1 MSIDNITKT
10 FLVPILF
17 FALSGCT
24 IKKEPF
30 SPSLQ
35 YVLNQ
40 FSKEHPEY
48 NVIQIQVSEINSYN
62 LLFMT
67 GLGAYDPDMIDGYYI
82 YNGKLITYFQTDSL
96 DRTHIVDTKVLKK
109 YSGKI
114 DGYRNVF
121 QSKGITEPIQRAFL
135 ITNENKIVRIPKGF
149 SLLSKGG
156 GSVDTNVIKNTGLK
170 KFLHN
175 YIENAPSVLYELR
188 FKQEKGRQYV
198 IFRPMIFYD
207 SSKLN
212 GYFFWNG
219 HLIVLYNLKQSGDLL
234 NKQKLLHSHKIPNY
248 RSLFID
254 NWNFPYPIKLEV
266 INDNA
271 LKELSLEEGYFL

>member
-10 FLVPILF
+10 VFVLVLF

-48 NVIQIQVSEINSYN
+48 NVIQIQVSKINNYN

-82 YNGKLITYFQTDSL
+82 YNGKLITYFQTDNL

-121 QSKGITEPIQRAFL
+121 QSKGITEPIQRAFF
-135 ITNENKIVRIPKGF
+135 ITNENRIVRIPKGF

-156 GSVDTNVIKNTGLK
+156 YVDTNVIKNTGLK

-188 FKQEKGRQYV
+188 FKQEKGKQYV

-219 HLIVLYNLKQSGDLL
+219 HLIVLYDLKQSGDLL
-234 NKQKLLHSHKIPNY
+234 NKQNILHSHKIPNY
-248 RSLFID
+248 RSLLID
-254 NWNFPYPIKLEV
+254 DWNFPYPIKLEI
-266 INDNA
+266 INDEA
-271 LKELSLEEGYFL
+271 IKELSLEEGYFL

>member
-1 MSIDNITKT
+1 MSINNIMKT
-10 FLVPILF
+10 VFVLVLF

-48 NVIQIQVSEINSYN
+48 NVIQIQVSKINNYN

-135 ITNENKIVRIPKGF
+135 ITNENRIVRIPKGF

-156 GSVDTNVIKNTGLK
+156 YVDTNIIKNTGLK

-188 FKQEKGRQYV
+188 FKQEKGKQYV

-207 SSKLN
+207 SSKFN

-234 NKQKLLHSHKIPNY
+234 NKQNILHSHKIPNY
-248 RSLFID
+248 RSLLID
-254 NWNFPYPIKLEV
+254 DWNFPYPIKLEI
-266 INDNA
+266 INDKA
-271 LKELSLEEGYFL
+271 VKELSLEEGYFL

>member
-40 FSKEHPEY
+40 FSKENPEY
-48 NVIQIQVSEINSYN
+48 NVIQIQVSKINNYN

-96 DRTHIVDTKVLKK
+96 DRTYIVDTKVLKK

-135 ITNENKIVRIPKGF
+135 ITNENRIVRIPKGF

-156 GSVDTNVIKNTGLK
+156 YVDTNVIKKAGLK
-170 KFLHN
+170 KFLHS

-188 FKQEKGRQYV
+188 FKQEKGKQYV

>member
-10 FLVPILF
+10 VFVLVLF

-48 NVIQIQVSEINSYN
+48 NVIQIQVSKINNYN

-114 DGYRNVF
+114 DGYRTVF
-121 QSKGITEPIQRAFL
+121 QSKGITEPIQRAFF
-135 ITNENKIVRIPKGF
+135 ITNENRIVRIPKGF

-156 GSVDTNVIKNTGLK
+156 YVDTNIIKNTGLK

-188 FKQEKGRQYV
+188 FKQEKGKQYV

-207 SSKLN
+207 SSKFN

-234 NKQKLLHSHKIPNY
+234 NKQKLLHSHTIPNY

-254 NWNFPYPIKLEV
+254 DWNFPYPVKLEV

>member
-10 FLVPILF
+10 VFVLVLF

-48 NVIQIQVSEINSYN
+48 NVIQIQVSKINNYN

-121 QSKGITEPIQRAFL
+121 QSKGITEPIQRAFF
-135 ITNENKIVRIPKGF
+135 ITNENRIVRIPKGF

-156 GSVDTNVIKNTGLK
+156 YVDTNVIKNTGLK

-175 YIENAPSVLYELR
+175 YIENAPSVLYKLR
-188 FKQEKGRQYV
+188 FKQEKGKQYV

-219 HLIVLYNLKQSGDLL
+219 HLIVLYDLKQSGDLL
-234 NKQKLLHSHKIPNY
+234 NKQNILHSHKIPNY
-248 RSLFID
+248 RSLLID
-254 NWNFPYPIKLEV
+254 DWNFPYPIKLEI
-266 INDNA
+266 INDEA
-271 LKELSLEEGYFL
+271 IKELSLEEGYFL

>member
-24 IKKEPF
+24 IKKKPF

-40 FSKEHPEY
+40 FSKENPEY
-48 NVIQIQVSEINSYN
+48 NVIQIQVSKINNYN

-135 ITNENKIVRIPKGF
+135 ITNENRIVRIPKGF

-156 GSVDTNVIKNTGLK
+156 YVDTNVIKNAGLK

-188 FKQEKGRQYV
+188 FKQEKGKQYV

-212 GYFFWNG
+212 GYFFWNR

-254 NWNFPYPIKLEV
+254 DWNFPYPIKLEV

>member
-1 MSIDNITKT
+1 MSIDNITRKV
-10 FLVPILF
+10 LVPILF
-17 FALSGCT
+17 FALLGCT

-30 SPSLQ
+30 PPSLQ

-149 SLLSKGG
+149 SLLSKGR
-156 GSVDTNVIKNTGLK
+156 GSVDANVIKNTGLK

-188 FKQEKGRQYV
+188 FKQEKGKQYV

-207 SSKLN
+207 SSKFN

-219 HLIVLYNLKQSGDLL
+219 HLIVLYNLKESGDLL
-234 NKQKLLHSHKIPNY
+234 NKQNILHSHKIPNY
-248 RSLFID
+248 RSLLID
-254 NWNFPYPIKLEV
+254 DWDFPYPIKLEI
-266 INDNA
+266 INDKA
-271 LKELSLEEGYFL
+271 IKELSLDEGYFL

>member
-10 FLVPILF
+10 VFVLVLFL
-17 FALSGCT
+17 ALSGCT

-30 SPSLQ
+30 SLSLQ

-48 NVIQIQVSEINSYN
+48 NVIQIQVSEINNYH

-114 DGYRNVF
+114 
-121 QSKGITEPIQRAFL
+121 AWL
-135 ITNENKIVRIPKGF
+135 
-149 SLLSKGG
+149 
-156 GSVDTNVIKNTGLK
+156 
-170 KFLHN
+170 
-175 YIENAPSVLYELR
+175 
-188 FKQEKGRQYV
+188 
-198 IFRPMIFYD
+198 
-207 SSKLN
+207 
-212 GYFFWNG
+212 
-219 HLIVLYNLKQSGDLL
+219 
-234 NKQKLLHSHKIPNY
+234 QKC
-248 RSLFID
+248 F
-254 NWNFPYPIKLEV
+254 PIK
-266 INDNA
+266 
-271 LKELSLEEGYFL
+271 GYNGANSTSISYH

>member
-1 MSIDNITKT
+1 
-10 FLVPILF
+10 
-17 FALSGCT
+17 
-24 IKKEPF
+24 
-30 SPSLQ
+30 
-35 YVLNQ
+35 VLNQ

-219 HLIVLYNLKQSGDLL
+219 HLIVLYDLKQSGDLL
-234 NKQKLLHSHKIPNY
+234 NKQNILHSYKIPNY
-248 RSLFID
+248 RSLLID
-254 NWNFPYPIKLEV
+254 DWDFPYPIKLEI
-266 INDNA
+266 INDKA
-271 LKELSLEEGYFL
+271 LKELSLDEGYFL

>member
-1 MSIDNITKT
+1 MSIDNIMKT
-10 FLVPILF
+10 VFVLVLF

-48 NVIQIQVSEINSYN
+48 NVIQIQVSKINNYN

-135 ITNENKIVRIPKGF
+135 ITNENRIVRIPKGF
-149 SLLSKGG
+149 SLLSRGG
-156 GSVDTNVIKNTGLK
+156 YVDTNIIKNTGLK

-188 FKQEKGRQYV
+188 FKQEKGKQYV

-207 SSKLN
+207 SSKFN

-234 NKQKLLHSHKIPNY
+234 NKQNILHSHKIPNY
-248 RSLFID
+248 RSLLID
-254 NWNFPYPIKLEV
+254 DWNFPYPIKLEI
-266 INDNA
+266 INDKA
-271 LKELSLEEGYFL
+271 VKELSLEEGYFL

>member
-40 FSKEHPEY
+40 FSKENPEY
-48 NVIQIQVSEINSYN
+48 NVIQIQVSKINNYN

-96 DRTHIVDTKVLKK
+96 DRTYIVDTKVLKK

-135 ITNENKIVRIPKGF
+135 ITNENRIVRIPKGF

-156 GSVDTNVIKNTGLK
+156 YVDTNVIKNAGLK

-175 YIENAPSVLYELR
+175 YIENDPSVLYELR
-188 FKQEKGRQYV
+188 FKQEKGKQYV

-212 GYFFWNG
+212 GYFFWDG

-234 NKQKLLHSHKIPNY
+234 NKQNILHSHTILNY
-248 RSLFID
+248 RSLLID
-254 NWNFPYPIKLEV
+254 DWNFPYPIKLEI
-266 INDNA
+266 INDKA
-271 LKELSLEEGYFL
+271 LKELSLDEGYSL

>member
-10 FLVPILF
+10 FFVLVLF
-17 FALSGCT
+17 FVLSGCT

-48 NVIQIQVSEINSYN
+48 NVIQIQVSKINNYN
-62 LLFMT
+62 LLFIT

-135 ITNENKIVRIPKGF
+135 ITNENRIVRIPKGF

-156 GSVDTNVIKNTGLK
+156 GYVDTNVIKNTGLK

-175 YIENAPSVLYELR
+175 YIENTPSVLFELR
-188 FKQEKGRQYV
+188 FKQEKGKQYV

-234 NKQKLLHSHKIPNY
+234 NKQNILHSHTIPNY
-248 RSLFID
+248 RSLLID
-254 NWNFPYPIKLEV
+254 DWNFPYPIKLEI
-266 INDNA
+266 INDT
-271 LKELSLEEGYFL
+271 

>member
-10 FLVPILF
+10 VFVLVLF

-48 NVIQIQVSEINSYN
+48 NVIQIQVSKINNYN

-114 DGYRNVF
+114 DGYRTVF
-121 QSKGITEPIQRAFL
+121 QSKGITEPIQRAFF
-135 ITNENKIVRIPKGF
+135 ITNENRIVRIPKGF

-156 GSVDTNVIKNTGLK
+156 YVDTNIIKNTGLK

-188 FKQEKGRQYV
+188 FKQEKGKQYV

-234 NKQKLLHSHKIPNY
+234 NKQKLLHSHTIPNY
-248 RSLFID
+248 RSLLID
-254 NWNFPYPIKLEV
+254 DWNFPYPIKLEI
-266 INDNA
+266 INDEA
-271 LKELSLEEGYFL
+271 IKELSLEEGYFL

>member
-10 FLVPILF
+10 VFVLVLF

-48 NVIQIQVSEINSYN
+48 NVIQIQVSKINNYN

-135 ITNENKIVRIPKGF
+135 ITNENRIVRIPKGF

-156 GSVDTNVIKNTGLK
+156 YVDTNIIKNTGLK

-188 FKQEKGRQYV
+188 FKQEKGKQYV

-219 HLIVLYNLKQSGDLL
+219 HLIVLYDLKQSGDLL
-234 NKQKLLHSHKIPNY
+234 NKQKLLHSHTIPNY

-254 NWNFPYPIKLEV
+254 DWNFPYPVKLEV

>member
-1 MSIDNITKT
+1 MSIGNITKT
-10 FLVPILF
+10 VFILVLF

-48 NVIQIQVSEINSYN
+48 NVIQIQVSKINNYN

-67 GLGAYDPDMIDGYYI
+67 GLGAYAPDMIDGYYI

-135 ITNENKIVRIPKGF
+135 ITNENRIVRIPKGF

-156 GSVDTNVIKNTGLK
+156 YVDTNIIKNTRLK

-188 FKQEKGRQYV
+188 FKQEKGKQYV

-207 SSKLN
+207 SSKFN

-234 NKQKLLHSHKIPNY
+234 NKQNILHSHKIPNY
-248 RSLFID
+248 RSLLID
-254 NWNFPYPIKLEV
+254 DWNFPYPIKLEI
-266 INDNA
+266 INDKA
-271 LKELSLEEGYFL
+271 IKEVSLEEGYFL

>member
-40 FSKEHPEY
+40 FSKENPEY
-48 NVIQIQVSEINSYN
+48 NVIQIQVSKINNYN

-96 DRTHIVDTKVLKK
+96 DRTYIVDTKVLKK

-135 ITNENKIVRIPKGF
+135 ITNENRIVRIPKGF

-156 GSVDTNVIKNTGLK
+156 YVDTNVIKNTGLK

-188 FKQEKGRQYV
+188 FKQEKGKQYV

>member
-10 FLVPILF
+10 VFVLVLF

-48 NVIQIQVSEINSYN
+48 NVIQIQVSEINNYN
-62 LLFMT
+62 LLFIT

-82 YNGKLITYFQTDSL
+82 YNRKLITYFQTDSL

-121 QSKGITEPIQRAFL
+121 QSKGITEPIQRAFF
-135 ITNENKIVRIPKGF
+135 ITNENRIVRIPKGF

-156 GSVDTNVIKNTGLK
+156 YVDTNVIKNTGLK

-188 FKQEKGRQYV
+188 FKQEKGKQYV

-219 HLIVLYNLKQSGDLL
+219 HLIVLYDLKQSGDLL
-234 NKQKLLHSHKIPNY
+234 NKQNILHSHKIPNY
-248 RSLFID
+248 RSLLID
-254 NWNFPYPIKLEV
+254 DWNFPYPIKLEI
-266 INDNA
+266 INDEA
-271 LKELSLEEGYFL
+271 IKELSLEEGYFL

>member
-1 MSIDNITKT
+1 MSIDNIMKT
-10 FLVPILF
+10 VFVLVLF

-48 NVIQIQVSEINSYN
+48 NVIQIQVSKINNYN

-135 ITNENKIVRIPKGF
+135 ITNENRIVRIPKGF

-156 GSVDTNVIKNTGLK
+156 YVDTNIIKNTGLK

-188 FKQEKGRQYV
+188 FKQEKGKQYV

-207 SSKLN
+207 SSKFN

-234 NKQKLLHSHKIPNY
+234 NKQNILHSHKIPNY
-248 RSLFID
+248 RSLLID
-254 NWNFPYPIKLEV
+254 DWNFPYPIKLEI
-266 INDNA
+266 INDKA
-271 LKELSLEEGYFL
+271 VKELSLEEGYFL

>member
-10 FLVPILF
+10 VFVLVLF

-48 NVIQIQVSEINSYN
+48 NVIQIQVSKINNYN

-96 DRTHIVDTKVLKK
+96 DRTYIVDTKVLKK
-109 YSGKI
+109 YSGNI

-135 ITNENKIVRIPKGF
+135 ITNENRIVRIPKGF

-156 GSVDTNVIKNTGLK
+156 YVDTNIIKNTGLK

-188 FKQEKGRQYV
+188 FKQEKGKQYV

-207 SSKLN
+207 SSKFN

-234 NKQKLLHSHKIPNY
+234 NKQNILHSHKIPNY
-248 RSLFID
+248 RSLLID
-254 NWNFPYPIKLEV
+254 DWNFPYPIKLEI
-266 INDNA
+266 INDKA
-271 LKELSLEEGYFL
+271 VKELSLEEGYFL

>member
-10 FLVPILF
+10 VFVLVLF

-121 QSKGITEPIQRAFL
+121 QSKGITEPIQRAFF
-135 ITNENKIVRIPKGF
+135 ITNENRIVRIPKGF

-156 GSVDTNVIKNTGLK
+156 YVDTNVIKNTGLK

-188 FKQEKGRQYV
+188 FKQEKGKQYV

-219 HLIVLYNLKQSGDLL
+219 HLIVLYDLKQSGDLL
-234 NKQKLLHSHKIPNY
+234 NKQNILHSHKIPNY
-248 RSLFID
+248 RSLLID
-254 NWNFPYPIKLEV
+254 DWNFPYPIKLEI
-266 INDNA
+266 INDEA
-271 LKELSLEEGYFL
+271 IKELSLEEGYFL

>member
-48 NVIQIQVSEINSYN
+48 NVIQIQVSKINNYN

-135 ITNENKIVRIPKGF
+135 ITNENRIVRIPKGF

-156 GSVDTNVIKNTGLK
+156 YVDTNVIKNAGLK

-188 FKQEKGRQYV
+188 FKQEKGKQYV

-212 GYFFWNG
+212 GYFFWNR

-254 NWNFPYPIKLEV
+254 DWNFPYPIKLEV

>member
-10 FLVPILF
+10 FLIPILF

-40 FSKEHPEY
+40 FSKENPGY
-48 NVIQIQVSEINSYN
+48 NVIQIQVSKINNYN

-135 ITNENKIVRIPKGF
+135 ITNENRIVRIPKGF

-156 GSVDTNVIKNTGLK
+156 YVDTNVIKNAGLK

-188 FKQEKGRQYV
+188 FKQEKGKQYV

-234 NKQKLLHSHKIPNY
+234 NKQKFLHSHTIPNY

-254 NWNFPYPIKLEV
+254 DWNFPYPVKLEV

>member
-10 FLVPILF
+10 VFVLVLF

-48 NVIQIQVSEINSYN
+48 NVIQIQVSKINNYN

-121 QSKGITEPIQRAFL
+121 QSKGITEPIQRAFF
-135 ITNENKIVRIPKGF
+135 ITNENRIVRIPKGF
-149 SLLSKGG
+149 SLLSKRGY
-156 GSVDTNVIKNTGLK
+156 VDTNVIKNTGLK

-188 FKQEKGRQYV
+188 FKQEKGKQYV

-219 HLIVLYNLKQSGDLL
+219 HLIVLYDLKQSGDLL
-234 NKQKLLHSHKIPNY
+234 NKQNILHSHKIPNY
-248 RSLFID
+248 RSLLID
-254 NWNFPYPIKLEV
+254 DWNFPYPIKLEI
-266 INDNA
+266 INDEA
-271 LKELSLEEGYFL
+271 IKELSLEEGYLL

>member
-10 FLVPILF
+10 VFVLVLF

-48 NVIQIQVSEINSYN
+48 NVIQIQVSEINNYN

-67 GLGAYDPDMIDGYYI
+67 GLDAYDPDMIDGYYI

-121 QSKGITEPIQRAFL
+121 QSKGITEPIQRAFF
-135 ITNENKIVRIPKGF
+135 ITNENRIVRIPKGF

-156 GSVDTNVIKNTGLK
+156 YVDTNVIKNTGLK

-188 FKQEKGRQYV
+188 FKQEKGKQYV

-219 HLIVLYNLKQSGDLL
+219 HLIVLYDLKQSGDLL
-234 NKQKLLHSHKIPNY
+234 NKQNILHSHKIPNY
-248 RSLFID
+248 RSLLID
-254 NWNFPYPIKLEV
+254 DWNFPYPIKLEI
-266 INDNA
+266 INDEA
-271 LKELSLEEGYFL
+271 IKELSLEEGYFL

>member
-1 MSIDNITKT
+1 MSIDNITKKV
-10 FLVPILF
+10 LVPILF
-17 FALSGCT
+17 FALSCCT

-48 NVIQIQVSEINSYN
+48 NVIQIQVSEINNYN

-121 QSKGITEPIQRAFL
+121 QSKGITEPIQRAYL
-135 ITNENKIVRIPKGF
+135 ITNENKIARIPKGF

-156 GSVDTNVIKNTGLK
+156 RYVDTNVIKNTGLK

-219 HLIVLYNLKQSGDLL
+219 HLIVLYDLKQSGDLL
-234 NKQKLLHSHKIPNY
+234 NKQNILHSHKIPNY
-248 RSLFID
+248 RSLLID
-254 NWNFPYPIKLEV
+254 DWNFPYPIKLEI
-266 INDNA
+266 INDKA
-271 LKELSLEEGYFL
+271 IKELSLDEGYSL

>member
-1 MSIDNITKT
+1 MSIDNITKK

-35 YVLNQ
+35 YVLDQ

-48 NVIQIQVSEINSYN
+48 NVIQIQVSKINNYN

-135 ITNENKIVRIPKGF
+135 ITNENRIVRIPKGF

-156 GSVDTNVIKNTGLK
+156 YVDTNIIKNTGLK

-188 FKQEKGRQYV
+188 FKQEKGKQYV

-207 SSKLN
+207 SSKFN

-234 NKQKLLHSHKIPNY
+234 NKQKLLHSHTIPNY

-254 NWNFPYPIKLEV
+254 DWNFPYPVKLEV

>member
-10 FLVPILF
+10 VFVLVLF

-48 NVIQIQVSEINSYN
+48 NVIQIQVSKINNYN

-67 GLGAYDPDMIDGYYI
+67 GLDAYDPDMIDGYYI

-135 ITNENKIVRIPKGF
+135 ITNENRIVRIPKGF

-156 GSVDTNVIKNTGLK
+156 YVDTNIIKNTGLK

-188 FKQEKGRQYV
+188 FKQEKGKQYV

-207 SSKLN
+207 SSKFN

-234 NKQKLLHSHKIPNY
+234 NKQKLLHSHTIPNY

-254 NWNFPYPIKLEV
+254 DWNFPYPVKLEV

>member
-1 MSIDNITKT
+1 MSINNIMKT
-10 FLVPILF
+10 VFVLVLF

-48 NVIQIQVSEINSYN
+48 NVIQIQVSKINNYN

-135 ITNENKIVRIPKGF
+135 ITNENRIVRIPKGF

-156 GSVDTNVIKNTGLK
+156 YVDTNIIKNTGLK

-188 FKQEKGRQYV
+188 FKQEKGKQYV

-207 SSKLN
+207 SSKFN

-234 NKQKLLHSHKIPNY
+234 NKQNLLHSHTIPNY
-248 RSLFID
+248 RSLLID
-254 NWNFPYPIKLEV
+254 DWNFPYPIKLE
-266 INDNA
+266 IISDKA
-271 LKELSLEEGYFL
+271 LKELSLDEGYSL

>member
-10 FLVPILF
+10 VFVLVLF

-40 FSKEHPEY
+40 FSKEYPEY
-48 NVIQIQVSEINSYN
+48 NVIQIQVSKINNYN

-121 QSKGITEPIQRAFL
+121 QSKGITEPIQRAFF
-135 ITNENKIVRIPKGF
+135 ITNENRIVRIPKGF

-156 GSVDTNVIKNTGLK
+156 YVDTNVIKNTGLK

-188 FKQEKGRQYV
+188 FKQEKGKQYV

-219 HLIVLYNLKQSGDLL
+219 HLIVLYDLKQSGDLL
-234 NKQKLLHSHKIPNY
+234 NKQNILHSHKIPNY
-248 RSLFID
+248 RSLLID
-254 NWNFPYPIKLEV
+254 DWNFPYPIKLEI
-266 INDNA
+266 INDEA
-271 LKELSLEEGYFL
+271 IKELSLEEGYFL

>member
-1 MSIDNITKT
+1 MSINNITKT
-10 FLVPILF
+10 VFVMVLF

-48 NVIQIQVSEINSYN
+48 NVIQIQVSKINNYN

-135 ITNENKIVRIPKGF
+135 ITNENRIVRIPKGF

-156 GSVDTNVIKNTGLK
+156 YVDTNIIKNTGLK

-188 FKQEKGRQYV
+188 FKQEKGKQYV

-207 SSKLN
+207 SSKFN

-219 HLIVLYNLKQSGDLL
+219 HLIVLYNFKQSGDLL
-234 NKQKLLHSHKIPNY
+234 NKQNILHSHKIPNY
-248 RSLFID
+248 RSLLID
-254 NWNFPYPIKLEV
+254 DWNFPYPIKLEI
-266 INDNA
+266 INDKA
-271 LKELSLEEGYFL
+271 IKELSLEEGYFL

>member
-10 FLVPILF
+10 VFVLVLF

-40 FSKEHPEY
+40 FSKEYPEY
-48 NVIQIQVSEINSYN
+48 NVIQIQVSKINNYN
-62 LLFMT
+62 
-67 GLGAYDPDMIDGYYI
+67 
-82 YNGKLITYFQTDSL
+82 
-96 DRTHIVDTKVLKK
+96 LKK

-121 QSKGITEPIQRAFL
+121 QSKGITEPIQRAFF
-135 ITNENKIVRIPKGF
+135 ITNENRIVRIPKGF

-156 GSVDTNVIKNTGLK
+156 YVDTNVIKNTGLK

-188 FKQEKGRQYV
+188 FKQEKGKQYV

-219 HLIVLYNLKQSGDLL
+219 HLIVLYDLKQSGDLL
-234 NKQKLLHSHKIPNY
+234 NKQNILHSHKIPNY
-248 RSLFID
+248 RSLLID
-254 NWNFPYPIKLEV
+254 DWNFPYPIKLEI
-266 INDNA
+266 INDEA
-271 LKELSLEEGYFL
+271 IKELSLEEGYFL

>member
-10 FLVPILF
+10 VFVLVLF

-40 FSKEHPEY
+40 FSKENPEY
-48 NVIQIQVSEINSYN
+48 NVIQIQVSKINNYN

-96 DRTHIVDTKVLKK
+96 DRTYIVDTKVLKK

-135 ITNENKIVRIPKGF
+135 ITNENRIVRIPKGF

-156 GSVDTNVIKNTGLK
+156 YVDTNVIKNAGLK

-188 FKQEKGRQYV
+188 FKQEKGKQYV

>member
-10 FLVPILF
+10 VFVLVLF

-48 NVIQIQVSEINSYN
+48 NVIQIQVSKINNYN

-121 QSKGITEPIQRAFL
+121 QSKGITEPIQRAFF
-135 ITNENKIVRIPKGF
+135 ITNENRIVRIPKGF

-156 GSVDTNVIKNTGLK
+156 YVDTNVIKNTGLK

-188 FKQEKGRQYV
+188 FKQEKGKQYV

-219 HLIVLYNLKQSGDLL
+219 HLIVLYDLKQSGDLL
-234 NKQKLLHSHKIPNY
+234 NKQNILHSHKIPYY
-248 RSLFID
+248 RSLLID
-254 NWNFPYPIKLEV
+254 DWNFPYPIKLEI
-266 INDNA
+266 INDEA
-271 LKELSLEEGYFL
+271 IKELSLEEGYFL

>member
-24 IKKEPF
+24 IKKKPF

-40 FSKEHPEY
+40 FSKENPEY
-48 NVIQIQVSEINSYN
+48 NVIQIQVSKINNYN

-67 GLGAYDPDMIDGYYI
+67 GLGAYDPDMIDSYYI

-135 ITNENKIVRIPKGF
+135 ITNENRIVRIPKGF

-156 GSVDTNVIKNTGLK
+156 YVDTNVIKNAGLK

-188 FKQEKGRQYV
+188 FKQEKGKQYV

-212 GYFFWNG
+212 GYFFWNR

-254 NWNFPYPIKLEV
+254 DWNFPYPIKLEV

>member
-10 FLVPILF
+10 FLIPILF

-48 NVIQIQVSEINSYN
+48 NVIQIQVSKINNYN

-135 ITNENKIVRIPKGF
+135 ITNENRIVRIPKGF

-156 GSVDTNVIKNTGLK
+156 YVDTNVIKNAGLK

-188 FKQEKGRQYV
+188 FKQEKGKQYV

-234 NKQKLLHSHKIPNY
+234 NKQKFLHSHTIPNY

-254 NWNFPYPIKLEV
+254 DWNFPYPVKLEV

>member
-10 FLVPILF
+10 VFVLVLF

-48 NVIQIQVSEINSYN
+48 NVIQIQVSKINNYN

-96 DRTHIVDTKVLKK
+96 DRTYIVDTKVLKK

-114 DGYRNVF
+114 DGYRTVF

-135 ITNENKIVRIPKGF
+135 ITNENRIVRIPKGF

-156 GSVDTNVIKNTGLK
+156 YVDTNIIKNTGLK

-188 FKQEKGRQYV
+188 FKQEKGKQYV

-207 SSKLN
+207 SSKFN

-234 NKQKLLHSHKIPNY
+234 NKQNILHSHKIPNY
-248 RSLFID
+248 RSLLID
-254 NWNFPYPIKLEV
+254 DWNFPYPIKLEI
-266 INDNA
+266 INDKA
-271 LKELSLEEGYFL
+271 VKELSLEEGYFL

>member
-1 MSIDNITKT
+1 MSINNIMKT
-10 FLVPILF
+10 VFVLVLF

-48 NVIQIQVSEINSYN
+48 NVIQIQVSKINNYN

-135 ITNENKIVRIPKGF
+135 ITNENRIVRIPKGF

-156 GSVDTNVIKNTGLK
+156 YVDTNIIKNTGLK

-188 FKQEKGRQYV
+188 FKQEKGKQYV

-207 SSKLN
+207 SSKFN

-234 NKQKLLHSHKIPNY
+234 NKQNILHSHKIPNY
-248 RSLFID
+248 RSLLID
-254 NWNFPYPIKLEV
+254 DWNFPYPIKLEI
-266 INDNA
+266 INDKA
-271 LKELSLEEGYFL
+271 VKELSLEDGYFL

>member
-10 FLVPILF
+10 VFVLVLF

-48 NVIQIQVSEINSYN
+48 NVIQIQVSKINNYN

-96 DRTHIVDTKVLKK
+96 DRTHLVDTKVLKK

-121 QSKGITEPIQRAFL
+121 QSKGITEPIQRAFF
-135 ITNENKIVRIPKGF
+135 ITNENRIVRIPKGF

-156 GSVDTNVIKNTGLK
+156 YVDTNVIKNTGLK

-188 FKQEKGRQYV
+188 FKQEKGKQYV

-219 HLIVLYNLKQSGDLL
+219 HLIVLYDLKQSGDLL
-234 NKQKLLHSHKIPNY
+234 NKQNILHSHKIPNY
-248 RSLFID
+248 RSLLID
-254 NWNFPYPIKLEV
+254 DWNFPYPIKLEI
-266 INDNA
+266 INDEA
-271 LKELSLEEGYFL
+271 IKELSLEEGYFL

>member
-10 FLVPILF
+10 VFVLVLF

-48 NVIQIQVSEINSYN
+48 NVIQIQVSKINNYN

-135 ITNENKIVRIPKGF
+135 ITNENRIVRIPKGF

-156 GSVDTNVIKNTGLK
+156 YVDTNVIKNTGLK

-188 FKQEKGRQYV
+188 FKQEKGKQYV

-219 HLIVLYNLKQSGDLL
+219 HLIVLYDLKQSGDLL
-234 NKQKLLHSHKIPNY
+234 NKQNILHGHKIPNY
-248 RSLFID
+248 RSLLID
-254 NWNFPYPIKLEV
+254 DWNFPYPIKLEI
-266 INDNA
+266 INDEA
-271 LKELSLEEGYFL
+271 IKELSLEEGYFL

>member
-10 FLVPILF
+10 VFVLVLF

-48 NVIQIQVSEINSYN
+48 NVIQIQVSKINNYN

-96 DRTHIVDTKVLKK
+96 DRTYIVDTKVLKK

-135 ITNENKIVRIPKGF
+135 ITNENRIVRIPKGF

-156 GSVDTNVIKNTGLK
+156 YVDTNIIKNTGLK

-188 FKQEKGRQYV
+188 FKQEKGKQYV

-207 SSKLN
+207 SSKFN

-234 NKQKLLHSHKIPNY
+234 NKQNILHSHKIPNY
-248 RSLFID
+248 RSLLID
-254 NWNFPYPIKLEV
+254 DWNFPYPIKLEI
-266 INDNA
+266 INDKA
-271 LKELSLEEGYFL
+271 VKELSLEEGYFL